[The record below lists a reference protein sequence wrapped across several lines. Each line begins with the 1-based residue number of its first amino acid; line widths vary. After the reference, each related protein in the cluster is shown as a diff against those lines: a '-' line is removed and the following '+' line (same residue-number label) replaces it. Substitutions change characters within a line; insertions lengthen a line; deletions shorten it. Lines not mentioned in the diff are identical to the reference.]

1 MNALK
6 EFEMPFR
13 SDNGMSV
20 TLLSC
25 LLAGP
30 SNERSIASLARGQS
44 ADFWEVDQWMPDH
57 TMQVFPG

>member
-1 MNALK
+1 
-6 EFEMPFR
+6 
-13 SDNGMSV
+13 MSV